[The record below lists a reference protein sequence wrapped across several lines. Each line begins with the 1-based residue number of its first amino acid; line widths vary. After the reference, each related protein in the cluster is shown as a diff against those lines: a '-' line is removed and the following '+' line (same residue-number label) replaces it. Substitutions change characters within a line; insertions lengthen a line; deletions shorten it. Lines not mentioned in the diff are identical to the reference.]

1 MNHKNTLPYGK
12 PTPGAG
18 GGTNSRTL
26 SIRGSGGK
34 GDILKSDW
42 KMKARARAL
51 CLLCMLILLSACEP
65 PEPSPELNID
75 LGMILPEEWKAVS
88 TWESINIDA
97 DAEEEYLLFY
107 RYDASTTAD
116 GEGIDGPVGAVIYD
130 SQTPIGMPEESDDS
144 SRPPAPWLQ
153 PYALLPNYWQ
163 GAGFGFVAPPRQTGR
178 PEWIVVRREDP
189 RETENRYFEVLA
201 EQMPA
206 SVSGKAVG
214 EAPSELPDH
223 DELIVYG
230 GNSPIGGP
238 TYISIFWWS
247 TISEGY
253 GSTQISAPGG
263 LQVEEWDGAANGSPM
278 RTVRARY
285 PQYDRSLL
293 CKESRFERRLDPNF
307 TSPGAFR
314 AAIYYEEGPR
324 KLIFCYG
331 IPQSPFYPE
340 AVVLAYLLRP
350 DRNAQLLIEEARQT
364 VPRALEGFVWVDAL
378 QYMATIPTFAGQ
390 ADTSQRITTQV
401 WASLI
406 YRAGSGLESKLF
418 AFTLE
423 HVPSDLSNRTTDE
436 WRIVGVEQQG

>member
-12 PTPGAG
+12 PSSGAG

-26 SIRGSGGK
+26 FIRGSDGK
-34 GDILKSDW
+34 GDGLKSDW
-42 KMKARARAL
+42 KMKARAGAL

-206 SVSGKAVG
+206 SVSGQAVG

-230 GNSPIGGP
+230 GKSPIGGP

-406 YRAGSGLESKLF
+406 YQAGSGLESKLF

>member
-12 PTPGAG
+12 PSPGAG
-18 GGTNSRTL
+18 GGTKSRTL

-42 KMKARARAL
+42 KTKARAGAL
-51 CLLCMLILLSACEP
+51 CLLCMLLLLSGCEP

-364 VPRALEGFVWVDAL
+364 VPQALEGFVWVDAL

-406 YRAGSGLESKLF
+406 YQAGSGLESKLF

>member
-1 MNHKNTLPYGK
+1 MNHKNSQSSSKLIS
-12 PTPGAG
+12 G
-18 GGTNSRTL
+18 GGGIPDPHSQSL
-26 SIRGSGGK
+26 RGTRIN
-34 GDILKSDW
+34 GDGLYRRW
-42 KMKARARAL
+42 KLKARAGAL
-51 CLLCMLILLSACEP
+51 CMLCMLILLSACEP

-107 RYDASTTAD
+107 RYDASTTGD
-116 GEGIDGPVGAVIYD
+116 GEEISGPVGAVIYD
-130 SQTPIGMPEESDDS
+130 SQTPIGMPEESEDS
-144 SRPPAPWLQ
+144 SRPPAPRLQ

-163 GAGFGFVAPPRQTGR
+163 GSGFGFVAPPRQTGR
-178 PEWIVVRREDP
+178 PKWFVVRREDP

-201 EQMPA
+201 EQRPA
-206 SVSGKAVG
+206 SVSGQAVG
-214 EAPSELPDH
+214 EAPGDLPAH

-263 LQVEEWDGAANGSPM
+263 LHVEEWDGAADSSPM

-293 CKESRFERRLDPNF
+293 CKESRFERLVDPNF
-307 TSPGAFR
+307 ASTGAYR

-350 DRNAQLLIEEARQT
+350 DRNAQLLIEEVRQT
-364 VPRALEGFVWVDAL
+364 VPRALEGFAWVDAL

-390 ADTSQRITTQV
+390 ADTSQRITTEV

-406 YRAGSGLESKLF
+406 YESGGGLESKLF

-436 WRIVGVEQQG
+436 WRIVGVEQQ

>member
-12 PTPGAG
+12 PTSGAG

>member
-1 MNHKNTLPYGK
+1 MNLKNRRLYGK
-12 PTPGAG
+12 PPPG
-18 GGTNSRTL
+18 GGGGSDSIALLIRESRGTGGGLNSNWT
-26 SIRGSGGK
+26 
-34 GDILKSDW
+34 
-42 KMKARARAL
+42 MKVRAGVF
-51 CLLCMLILLSACEP
+51 CLLCILILLSACEP

-116 GEGIDGPVGAVIYD
+116 GEGIGGPVGAVIYD
-130 SQTPIGMPEESDDS
+130 SQTPIGMPEESEDS
-144 SRPPAPWLQ
+144 SRPPAPRLQ

-163 GAGFGFVAPPRQTGR
+163 GSGFGFVAPPRQTGR

-206 SVSGKAVG
+206 SVSGQAVG
-214 EAPSELPDH
+214 EAPGDLPVH

-247 TISEGY
+247 TLSEGY

-263 LQVEEWDGAANGSPM
+263 LYVEEWDGAANGSPM

-293 CKESRFERRLDPNF
+293 CKESRLQRQLDANL
-307 TSPGAFR
+307 TSPGAYR
-314 AAIYYEEGPR
+314 AAIHYEEGPR
-324 KLIFCYG
+324 KLVFCYG

-340 AVVLAYLLRP
+340 AVVLAYLLQP
-350 DRNAQLLIEEARQT
+350 DRNAQLVIGEARQT
-364 VPRALEGFVWVDAL
+364 VPRALEGFAWVDAL

-390 ADTSQRITTQV
+390 AATSQRITTEV

-406 YRAGSGLESKLF
+406 YQAGSGLESKLF

-423 HVPSDLSNRTTDE
+423 HVPSDLSNRTTDQ
-436 WRIVGVEQQG
+436 WRIVDVELQG

>member
-1 MNHKNTLPYGK
+1 MIHKNSRSSGK
-12 PTPGAG
+12 LFPG
-18 GGTNSRTL
+18 GGGISDLCSQSFRG
-26 SIRGSGGK
+26 SERKKGGPIRGRR
-34 GDILKSDW
+34 LKV
-42 KMKARARAL
+42 RAGAL
-51 CLLCMLILLSACEP
+51 CMLCMLILLSACEA

-97 DAEEEYLLFY
+97 DTEEEYLLFY

-116 GEGIDGPVGAVIYD
+116 GEEITGPIGAVIYD
-130 SQTPIGMPEESDDS
+130 SQTPIGMPEESEDS
-144 SRPPAPWLQ
+144 SRPPAPRLQ

-214 EAPSELPDH
+214 EAPGELPSH

-247 TISEGY
+247 TLSEGY

-263 LQVEEWDGAANGSPM
+263 LHVEEWDGAANGSPM

-285 PQYDRSLL
+285 PQNDRSLL

-307 TSPGAFR
+307 TSAGAYR
-314 AAIYYEEGPR
+314 AAINYEEGPR

-350 DRNAQLLIEEARQT
+350 DHNSQLLIEEARQT
-364 VPRALEGFVWVDAL
+364 VPRALEGFAWVDAF
-378 QYMATIPTFAGQ
+378 QYYPTIPTFAGQ
-390 ADTSQRITTQV
+390 AATSQRITTEV
-401 WASLI
+401 LASLI
-406 YRAGSGLESKLF
+406 YQADSGLESKLF

-423 HVPSDLSNRTTDE
+423 HVPSDLSNRTTDQ
-436 WRIVGVEQQG
+436 WLIVGVEQRE

>member
-26 SIRGSGGK
+26 FIRGSDGN
-34 GDILKSDW
+34 GDDLKSDW
-42 KMKARARAL
+42 KQKARAGAL
-51 CLLCMLILLSACEP
+51 CLLCMLLLLSGCEP

-364 VPRALEGFVWVDAL
+364 VPQALEGFVWVDAL

-406 YRAGSGLESKLF
+406 YQAGSGLESKLF

>member
-1 MNHKNTLPYGK
+1 MNHRKTLPYGK
-12 PTPGAG
+12 PLAGAG
-18 GGTNSRTL
+18 GGSDSCAL
-26 SIRGSGGK
+26 LIRGSRWKEGGHN
-34 GDILKSDW
+34 SDR
-42 KMKARARAL
+42 KMKVRAGAF

-97 DAEEEYLLFY
+97 DAEDEYLLFY

-116 GEGIDGPVGAVIYD
+116 GEEISGPIGAVIYD
-130 SQTPIGMPEESDDS
+130 SQTPIGMPEESEDS

-163 GAGFGFVAPPRQTGR
+163 GSGFGFVAPPRQTGR

-206 SVSGKAVG
+206 SVSGQAVG
-214 EAPSELPDH
+214 EAPGELPEH

-230 GNSPIGGP
+230 GRSPIGGP

-247 TISEGY
+247 TLSEGY

-263 LQVEEWDGAANGSPM
+263 LHVEEWDGAANRSPM
-278 RTVRARY
+278 RTIRARY
-285 PQYDRSLL
+285 PTNDRSLL

-307 TSPGAFR
+307 TSPGAYR

-324 KLIFCYG
+324 KFTFCYG

-340 AVVLAYLLRP
+340 AVVLAYLLQP
-350 DRNAQLLIEEARQT
+350 DQNALLLSEEARRT
-364 VPRALEGFVWVDAL
+364 VPRTLEGFAWVDAM
-378 QYMATIPTFAGQ
+378 QYYPTISTFAGQ
-390 ADTSQRITTQV
+390 AATSQLITTEV
-401 WASLI
+401 LASLI
-406 YRAGSGLESKLF
+406 YEVGSGLESKLF

-423 HVPSDLSNRTTDE
+423 HVPSDLSNRTTDQ
-436 WRIVGVEQQG
+436 WRIIDVKQQG

>member
-1 MNHKNTLPYGK
+1 MPDLRSPVLHGFGRK
-12 PTPGAG
+12 AG
-18 GGTNSRTL
+18 GAYFHRKLRT
-26 SIRGSGGK
+26 
-34 GDILKSDW
+34 
-42 KMKARARAL
+42 RAVVL
-51 CLLCMLILLSACEP
+51 CMLCMLILLNACEP

-116 GEGIDGPVGAVIYD
+116 GEEISGPIGAVIYD
-130 SQTPIGMPEESDDS
+130 SQTPIGMPEETDDS

-206 SVSGKAVG
+206 SVSGQAVG
-214 EAPSELPDH
+214 EAPGDLPVH
-223 DELIVYG
+223 DELIVFG
-230 GNSPIGGP
+230 GHSPIGGP

-263 LQVEEWDGAANGSPM
+263 LYVEEWDGAADRSPM
-278 RTVRARY
+278 RTIRARY
-285 PQYDRSLL
+285 PAHDRSLL
-293 CKESRFERRLDPNF
+293 CKESRFERRLDAEL
-307 TSPGAFR
+307 TSAGAYR

-324 KLIFCYG
+324 KLLFCYG

-340 AVVLAYLLRP
+340 AVVLAYLLQP
-350 DRNAQLLIEEARQT
+350 DGNSQLLSEEARQT
-364 VPRALEGFVWVDAL
+364 VPRALEGFAWVDAMET
-378 QYMATIPTFAGQ
+378 YSTIPTFAGQ
-390 ADTSQRITTQV
+390 AATSQRITTEV
-401 WASLI
+401 LASLVFQVG
-406 YRAGSGLESKLF
+406 AELESRLY

-423 HVPSDLSNRTTDE
+423 HVPSDLSNRTTDQ
-436 WRIVGVEQQG
+436 WLIISVEQRG

>member
-1 MNHKNTLPYGK
+1 MIPMKTVSLNKPFSKERSVSLLCPVLQRGFLGGDGPSCFGK
-12 PTPGAG
+12 
-18 GGTNSRTL
+18 
-26 SIRGSGGK
+26 IRG
-34 GDILKSDW
+34 LAAW
-42 KMKARARAL
+42 RFVW
-51 CLLCMLILLSACEP
+51 LLVLLSGCSP
-65 PEPSPELNID
+65 PEPSAELNID
-75 LGMILPEEWKAVS
+75 LGMILPEEWEAVS

-97 DAEEEYLLFY
+97 DAEQEYLLFY

-116 GEGIDGPVGAVIYD
+116 GEGISGPIGAVIYD
-130 SQTPIGMPEESDDS
+130 SQTPIGMPEESEDS

-163 GAGFGFVAPPRQTGR
+163 GSGFGFVAPPRQTGR
-178 PEWIVVRREDP
+178 PEWMVVTREDA

-206 SVSGKAVG
+206 SASGQGVG
-214 EAPSELPDH
+214 EAPGELPAH

-230 GNSPIGGP
+230 GVSPIGGP

-247 TISEGY
+247 TLSEGY

-263 LQVEEWDGAANGSPM
+263 LHVEEWDGAPNRSPM

-293 CKESRFERRLDPNF
+293 CKESRFERHLDPNF
-307 TSPGAFR
+307 TSAGSFR
-314 AAIYYEEGPR
+314 AAVYYEEGPR

-340 AVVLAYLLRP
+340 AVVLAYLLQP
-350 DRNAQLLIEEARQT
+350 DRNEQLLIEEARQT
-364 VPRALEGFVWVDAL
+364 APRTLGEFAWVDAL

-390 ADTSQRITTQV
+390 AATSQRITTTV

-406 YRAGSGLESKLF
+406 YGAGTEVESRLY

-423 HVPSDLSNRTTDE
+423 HVPSDLSSRTTDQ
-436 WRIVGVEQQG
+436 WRIIGVERQ

>member
-26 SIRGSGGK
+26 FIRGSGGK
-34 GDILKSDW
+34 GDGLNSDR
-42 KMKARARAL
+42 KMKARAGAL

-214 EAPSELPDH
+214 EAPSELPNH

>member
-1 MNHKNTLPYGK
+1 MNSLPSSK
-12 PTPGAG
+12 LFSG
-18 GGTNSRTL
+18 GGGISDLRPL
-26 SIRGSGGK
+26 ALRGFGRKVGGVYFHRK
-34 GDILKSDW
+34 L
-42 KMKARARAL
+42 RARA
-51 CLLCMLILLSACEP
+51 CVLCMLCTLILLSACEP

-116 GEGIDGPVGAVIYD
+116 GEEISGPIGAVIYD

-206 SVSGKAVG
+206 SVSGQAVG
-214 EAPSELPDH
+214 EAPGDLPDH
-223 DELIVYG
+223 DELIAYG
-230 GNSPIGGP
+230 GRSPIGGP

-263 LQVEEWDGAANGSPM
+263 LYVEEWDGAANRSPM
-278 RTVRARY
+278 RTIRARY
-285 PQYDRSLL
+285 PMNERSLL
-293 CKESRFERRLDPNF
+293 CKESRFHRRLDPNF
-307 TSPGAFR
+307 TSPGAYR
-314 AAIYYEEGPR
+314 AAVYYEEGPR
-324 KLIFCYG
+324 KFTFCYG

-340 AVVLAYLLRP
+340 AVVLAYLLQP
-350 DRNAQLLIEEARQT
+350 DDNAQLLSEGARQT
-364 VPRALEGFVWVDAL
+364 VPRTLEGFAWVESL
-378 QYMATIPTFAGQ
+378 QYFPTIPTFAGQ
-390 ADTSQRITTQV
+390 AATSQMITTEV
-401 WASLI
+401 WASLV
-406 YRAGSGLESKLF
+406 YQVGSGLESRLY

-423 HVPSDLSNRTTDE
+423 HVPSDLSSRTTDQ
-436 WRIVGVEQQG
+436 WRIIGVELKG

>member
-1 MNHKNTLPYGK
+1 MSTKNSLPSSK
-12 PTPGAG
+12 LL
-18 GGTNSRTL
+18 SREEWISDL
-26 SIRGSGGK
+26 YSIFIRGHGK
-34 GDILKSDW
+34 KRDGLFHRRQL
-42 KMKARARAL
+42 KARASVF
-51 CLLCMLILLSACEP
+51 CFFCMLILLSACEP
-65 PEPSPELNID
+65 PEPSPELSID
-75 LGMILPEEWKAVS
+75 LGMILPVEWKAVS

-116 GEGIDGPVGAVIYD
+116 GEDISGPIGAVIYD
-130 SQTPIGMPEESDDS
+130 SQTPIGMPEESEDS

-163 GAGFGFVAPPRQTGR
+163 GSGFGFVAPPQQTGR
-178 PEWIVVRREDP
+178 PEWVVVRREDP

-206 SVSGKAVG
+206 SVSGQAVG
-214 EAPSELPDH
+214 EAPGDLPVH
-223 DELIVYG
+223 DELILYG
-230 GNSPIGGP
+230 GKSPIGGP

-263 LQVEEWDGAANGSPM
+263 LHVEEWDGAANSSPM

-293 CKESRFERRLDPNF
+293 CKESRFERRLDPNA
-307 TSPGAFR
+307 TSPGAYR

-340 AVVLAYLLRP
+340 AVVLSYLLRP

-364 VPRALEGFVWVDAL
+364 VPRTLEGFAWVDAL

-390 ADTSQRITTQV
+390 ADTSQRITTKV

-406 YRAGSGLESKLF
+406 YQVGSGLESKLF

-423 HVPSDLSNRTTDE
+423 HVPSDLSSRTTDQ
-436 WRIVGVEQQG
+436 WRIVGVERDS

>member
-1 MNHKNTLPYGK
+1 MTPDNARFSAK
-12 PTPGAG
+12 PFPASG
-18 GGTNSRTL
+18 SQTL
-26 SIRGSGGK
+26 SWTGT
-34 GDILKSDW
+34 
-42 KMKARARAL
+42 ARARAV
-51 CLLCMLILLSACEP
+51 CLFCMTLLLSACTP

-75 LGMILPEEWKAVS
+75 LGMILPEEWQAVS

-97 DAEEEYLLFY
+97 DAEQEFLLFY

-116 GEGIDGPVGAVIYD
+116 DETIKGPIGAVIYD
-130 SQTPIGMPEESDDS
+130 RQTPIGMPE
-144 SRPPAPWLQ
+144 LQ

-163 GAGFGFVAPPRQTGR
+163 GSGFGFVAPPRQTGR
-178 PEWIVVRREDP
+178 PEWLVVTREEHS
-189 RETENRYFEVLA
+189 ETENRYFEILA
-201 EQMPA
+201 QQMPA
-206 SVSGKAVG
+206 SSGGQAAG
-214 EAPSELPDH
+214 EAAGDLPPH

-230 GNSPIGGP
+230 GSSPIGGP
-238 TYISIFWWS
+238 TYISVFWWS

-253 GSTQISAPGG
+253 GSTQIAAPGG
-263 LQVEEWDGAANGSPM
+263 LHVEKWDGAANRSPM

-293 CKESRFERRLDPNF
+293 CKESRFQRRLDPNF
-307 TSPGAFR
+307 TSPGAYR

-340 AVVLAYLLRP
+340 AVVLAYLLQP
-350 DRNAQLLIEEARQT
+350 DRNEQLLIEEARQT
-364 VPRALEGFVWVDAL
+364 VPRMLGEFAWVDAL

-390 ADTSQRITTQV
+390 AATSQTITTTI

-406 YRAGSGLESKLF
+406 YQAGGELESRLY

-436 WRIVGVEQQG
+436 WRIIDVERQ

>member
-34 GDILKSDW
+34 GDGLNSDR
-42 KMKARARAL
+42 KMKARAGAL

-406 YRAGSGLESKLF
+406 YQAGTGLESKLF

-436 WRIVGVEQQG
+436 WRIVGVEQQR

>member
-1 MNHKNTLPYGK
+1 MNSKNSLPSFRLFS
-12 PTPGAG
+12 G
-18 GGTNSRTL
+18 GGGIPDLRSQVLRGTGRQRDGLRSR
-26 SIRGSGGK
+26 
-34 GDILKSDW
+34 W
-42 KMKARARAL
+42 KLKARAGGF
-51 CLLCMLILLSACEP
+51 CMLCMLILLSACEP

-116 GEGIDGPVGAVIYD
+116 GEGIDGPIGAVIYD

-178 PEWIVVRREDP
+178 PEWSVVRREDP

-206 SVSGKAVG
+206 SVSGQAVG
-214 EAPSELPDH
+214 EAPSELPAH

-263 LQVEEWDGAANGSPM
+263 LQVEEWDGAANSSPM

-406 YRAGSGLESKLF
+406 YQAGSGLESKLF